1 MVEHREQS
9 MSALSHRPQ
18 NWHQIDWCRVQRTVR
33 AMQIRIAKACKNG
46 NWRKVKALQRML
58 TRSTSAKLL
67 AVRRV
72 TENRGNKTAGVDGKR
87 WTTPQSKWNAAHDLE
102 RRGYRALPLRRVFIP
117 KANGKQ
123 RPLGIPTMR
132 DRAMQALYLMALSP
146 VAETVGDPNSYGFR
160 PERSTAD
167 AMGQLYSCLCRKRS
181 SRWVLEADIRG
192 CFDHI
197 NHTWLLRHVP
207 MDKDVLKK
215 WLNAGVVNKGMFEAT
230 EEGTPQGGVISPTLA
245 NLALDGL
252 ESQLKKHLGIKRSAR
267 LKVNVVRYADDFV
280 ITADSPEILEKE
292 VRPWVEQFLA
302 LRGLGLAKE
311 KTRIVSID
319 HGFDFLG
326 WNFRK
331 YGEKLLIKPS
341 QKNVQAFYSK
351 VRAIIQAHHGG
362 SQDHLIHRLRPV
374 LRGWALYHQPVV
386 AKATFHRLDA
396 KIWYL
401 LWRWA
406 RRRHQ
411 KKGARWVRGR
421 YFHTLGARSWEFA
434 YKQREAPSGHT
445 EYMRLEPLSATPIQ
459 RHVKIKGNYNP
470 FDPAWEREG
479 EKLRTRRMMNS
490 LQYRR
495 EVSRLYQ
502 QQRGQCAH
510 CHHPITRESGWH
522 DHYLLARTLGGGKS
536 TSNRVL
542 LHPECHDQVHNLGI
556 SICKPAREAGLAKA

>member
-1 MVEHREQS
+1 MVEHREHS
-9 MSALSHRPQ
+9 VSALSHRPQ
-18 NWHQIDWCRVQRTVR
+18 NWHQINWCRVQRTVR

-46 NWRKVKALQRML
+46 NWRKVKNLQRML
-58 TRSTSAKLL
+58 TRSTSARLL

-87 WTTPQSKWNAAHDLE
+87 WTTPQSKWNAAHELK
-102 RRGYRALPLRRVFIP
+102 RRGYRASPLRRVFIP
-117 KANGKQ
+117 KTNSKQ

-146 VAETVGDPNSYGFR
+146 VAETMGDPNSYGFR

-167 AMGQLYSCLCRKRS
+167 AMGQLYCCLCRKRS

-197 NHTWLLRHVP
+197 NHAWLLRHVP

-215 WLNAGVVNKGMFEAT
+215 WLNAGVVNKGIFQAT
-230 EEGTPQGGVISPTLA
+230 KEGTPQGGVISPTLA

-252 ESQLKKHLGIKRSAR
+252 ESQLKKHLGITRSGR

-280 ITADSPEILEKE
+280 ITADSPDILEKE

-302 LRGLGLAKE
+302 LRGLELAKE

-319 HGFDFLG
+319 QGFDFLG

-341 QKNVQAFYSK
+341 QKNVRAFYSK
-351 VRAIIQAHHGG
+351 VREIIQGHHGD
-362 SQDHLIHRLRPV
+362 SQDRLIHRLRPV
-374 LRGWALYHQPVV
+374 LRGWAQYHQPVV
-386 AKATFHRLDA
+386 AKATFHHLDA

-411 KKGARWVRGR
+411 KKGARWVRER
-421 YFHTLGARSWEFA
+421 YFHTLGARRWEFA
-434 YKQREAPSGHT
+434 YGQRDMISGHL
-445 EYMRLEPLSATPIQ
+445 EYVRLDPLSVTPIQ
-459 RHVKIKGNYNP
+459 RHAKIKGNYNP
-470 FDPAWEREG
+470 FDPAWEQEG
-479 EKLRTRRMMNS
+479 EMLRSRRMMNS

-495 EVSRLYQ
+495 EVARLYQ

-510 CHHPITRESGWH
+510 CRLQITRESGWQ
-522 DHYLLARTLGGGKS
+522 DHYLLPRTQDGRKS

-556 SICKPAREAGLAKA
+556 TVCKPAREAGLVKA

>member
-1 MVEHREQS
+1 MVER
-9 MSALSHRPQ
+9 
-18 NWHQIDWCRVQRTVR
+18 
-33 AMQIRIAKACKNG
+33 
-46 NWRKVKALQRML
+46 
-58 TRSTSAKLL
+58 
-67 AVRRV
+67 
-72 TENRGNKTAGVDGKR
+72 
-87 WTTPQSKWNAAHDLE
+87 
-102 RRGYRALPLRRVFIP
+102 
-117 KANGKQ
+117 
-123 RPLGIPTMR
+123 
-132 DRAMQALYLMALSP
+132 
-146 VAETVGDPNSYGFR
+146 
-160 PERSTAD
+160 
-167 AMGQLYSCLCRKRS
+167 
-181 SRWVLEADIRG
+181 
-192 CFDHI
+192 
-197 NHTWLLRHVP
+197 
-207 MDKDVLKK
+207 
-215 WLNAGVVNKGMFEAT
+215 GVVNKGMFEAT

-411 KKGARWVRGR
+411 KKGARWVRGDIS
-421 YFHTLGARSWEFA
+421 TLWV
-434 YKQREAPSGHT
+434 P
-445 EYMRLEPLSATPIQ
+445 
-459 RHVKIKGNYNP
+459 
-470 FDPAWEREG
+470 
-479 EKLRTRRMMNS
+479 
-490 LQYRR
+490 
-495 EVSRLYQ
+495 
-502 QQRGQCAH
+502 
-510 CHHPITRESGWH
+510 
-522 DHYLLARTLGGGKS
+522 
-536 TSNRVL
+536 
-542 LHPECHDQVHNLGI
+542 
-556 SICKPAREAGLAKA
+556 EAGSSPISKERRHPAIRNT